1 MTDETFNPGPNTA
14 SWLDRWDD
22 SVMTTYGT
30 PPIVIERGEKSTVWD
45 VDGNEYLDLLSGIA
59 VTSVG
64 HANPAVAKAVADQVS
79 TLIHTSNLYGH
90 KRTIELSERLKGI
103 VESYANTGNNTKVF
117 YCQGGATA
125 NEAAIKLARRNAAK
139 VQGTETAG
147 TRVKLISTNKAFH
160 GRTSGSLTLTGKPE
174 KRDQFLPLLDGVVYV
189 DFNDLEQLE
198 AAMDDDV
205 AAIFLEPIQGE
216 GGVNVATDEYLAKAR
231 ELATKYNALM
241 IHDEVQTGIGRTGEW
256 YYGLSRGVVP
266 DVISSAKGLGG
277 GMPIGASIALG
288 NAADLFEPGDHAT
301 TYGGNPVTSAA
312 ALAVLDTIENEAILD
327 NVKTVGQ
334 YFKVEVLALGHP
346 AIVEV
351 RGAGLLIAIELTE
364 PVAAEAVKLAL
375 AKGFLLNAVTP
386 TAIRVAPPLVIT
398 PDELDTFVAVLPDIL
413 DQVTTNG
420 DLLGNE

>member
-1 MTDETFNPGPNTA
+1 MTDATFNPGSNTTD
-14 SWLDRWDD
+14 WLARWDNA
-22 SVMTTYGT
+22 VMTTYGT
-30 PPIVIERGEKSTVWD
+30 PPIVIDRGEKSTVWD
-45 VDGNEYLDLLSGIA
+45 VDGNKYLDLLSGIA

-64 HANPAVAKAVADQVS
+64 HANSAVAKAVADQVS

-103 VESYANTGNNTKVF
+103 VESYPNTGDNTKVF

-139 VQGTETAG
+139 VLGQETAG
-147 TRVKLISTNKAFH
+147 SKVKLISTNKGFH

-174 KRDQFLPLLDGVVYV
+174 KRDQFLPLLGGVVYV
-189 DFNDLEQLE
+189 DFNDIEQLE

-216 GGVNVATDEYLAKAR
+216 GGVNVATDEYLQKAR
-231 ELATKYNALM
+231 ELATKHNALM

-288 NAADLFEPGDHAT
+288 ETADLFEPGDHAT

-312 ALAVLDTIENEAILD
+312 ALAVLDEIENEKILE
-327 NVKTVGQ
+327 NVKIVGQ
-334 YFKVEVLALGHP
+334 HFKDQVKALNHP

-351 RGAGLLIAIELTE
+351 RGEGLLIAVELRE
-364 PVAAEAVKLAL
+364 PVAAEAHKIAMT
-375 AKGFLLNAVTP
+375 KGFLINAVTP
-386 TAIRVAPPLVIT
+386 TALRIAPPLVIT
-398 PDELDTFVAVLPDIL
+398 AEELDTFVAALPEIL
-413 DQVTTNG
+413 HQALSSVEAG
-420 DLLGNE
+420 A